1 MIQSKQIFQEK
12 LEYLLQKLELNL
24 DSKATTWN
32 IIQAHN
38 IIQKKNQF
46 IIKVRSIPSDGEE
59 EEVLKTKLQL
69 LEVLDLADTSQR
81 LALSHQTK
89 QISLDGLC
97 QKLVAQR
104 MKD

>member
-12 LEYLLQKLELNL
+12 QEFLLRKLELNL
-24 DSKATTWN
+24 DSKATIWN

-46 IIKVRSIPSDGEE
+46 IIQVKSIPSDGEE
-59 EEVLKTKLQL
+59 EVVLKTKLLL
-69 LEVLDLADTSQR
+69 LEVLDQVDTFQR

-89 QISLDGLC
+89 QISLDGLY
-97 QKLVAQR
+97 QKQVDQR
-104 MKD
+104 M